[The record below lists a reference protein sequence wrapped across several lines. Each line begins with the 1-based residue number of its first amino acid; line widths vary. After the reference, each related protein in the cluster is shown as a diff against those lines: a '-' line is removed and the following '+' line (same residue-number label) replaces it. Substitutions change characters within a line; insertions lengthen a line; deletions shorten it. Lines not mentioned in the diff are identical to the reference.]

1 MLHNPQNPTTY
12 ISFNLRHFWVFIC
25 LVMTSGAMLAQT
37 GSVAGVVYESGT
49 DETLIGANVVLA
61 NDPSSGTSTDIDGKY
76 LIEGLAPGTYVLEFS
91 YIGYQTTELEVSIQ
105 AEQTAEVDVRLSLA
119 GYQADEIVL
128 TAQALGQT
136 KAIRQQVNA
145 EAIANI
151 VSADKIQELPDVN
164 AAEAISR
171 LPAVSINR
179 SGGEGQKVV
188 IRGLSPKFAAITING
203 IRMPSN
209 SGTDRSVDLSLIS
222 PELLDG
228 IEVFKAPLP
237 DMDAEAIGG
246 TVNLKLRKAPSEFK
260 LLAKVLGGYNQ
271 LNKDPRDYKGVF
283 QVSKRILGDKVG
295 IVGQASAERFNRGG
309 DFLTNTW
316 RQGATDST
324 GVTEIFGDRLRLE
337 DRREI
342 RKRQNASLALDYK
355 LGKSSFSLFSLYSRT
370 TRDISSFQ
378 ENYLPN
384 EPAITLVGTVIE
396 NQLDLGS
403 ILFQAEHDLGRV
415 IIDWGVSRSR
425 TQGETPYNFE
435 MLFENTNQ
443 TFDSALNTDSHP
455 RNYFGSAM
463 SDLPSTYLR
472 TANFNETSTTENT
485 NTYVANVKVP
495 FKLGDKVKG
504 YFKTGGKY
512 IQTSRTRD
520 VSLLSEDFYYLGGD
534 IGRTAISAS
543 SNDLILLPN
552 NSDLVSILSFTEND
566 NDLEFINENSE
577 QVDLQAKLDD
587 NLMRQWYE
595 DQRDLL
601 NENREVIVDRYEVDE
616 TVTAGYGM
624 FRFDI
629 GDKFTVIPGVRY
641 EYSDNEYRSG
651 ISSLNGRYGVN
662 GFFEDTT
669 TTQTYGELLPHLHI
683 KYKFTEWLDV
693 RASYSTTLARPDF
706 NFITPRSSINNNTL
720 VIVSGNP
727 ELRHAKSTNFDLFAT
742 VYKSQWGLFSA
753 GAFYKQVDNIS
764 YPWRTNLF
772 DQETADAFGWSNFR
786 GYELRSYI
794 NSGESTVRGFEV
806 DFQTNLRFLPEFFR
820 AFVVNINYARLFSQ
834 TESFFLTSETVLITP
849 VPPIFQTTFTN
860 NVREV
865 PLPSQAPHVLNL
877 SLGFDKKGF
886 SSRISGTYQGTQA
899 SGYSSNKD
907 FDRFILS
914 FWRWDLSIKQKLND
928 NWSTFLNVNNLSN
941 QLDVGFTRTENFRN
955 TTETYGVTAN
965 VGIQYRIK

>member
-1 MLHNPQNPTTY
+1 MSDNPNYLNAFCYKYILLVVSLIALVNTTY
-12 ISFNLRHFWVFIC
+12 
-25 LVMTSGAMLAQT
+25 AQT
-37 GSVAGVVYESGT
+37 GAIKGVVYEAGT
-49 DETLIGANVVLA
+49 DESLIGANVF
-61 NDPSSGTSTDIDGKY
+61 PKSGGSSGTSTDIDGSYLLEGMTPGAY
-76 LIEGLAPGTYVLEFS
+76 LIEFS
-91 YIGYQTTELEVSIQ
+91 YIGYETIEKEVNVEAGQTVTL
-105 AEQTAEVDVRLSLA
+105 DVRLAVA
-119 GYQADEIVL
+119 GYEAQEIVL

-136 KAIRQQVNA
+136 RAIRQQVNA

-228 IEVFKAPLP
+228 IEVYKAPLP

-246 TVNLKLRKAPSEFK
+246 TVNLRLRKAPSDFK

-271 LNKDPRDYKGVF
+271 LNDDLRDYKGVF

-295 IVGQASAERFNRGG
+295 IVAQASAERFNRGG
-309 DFLTNTW
+309 DFITNSW

-342 RKRQNASLALDYK
+342 RKRQNASLALDYQI
-355 LGKSSFSLFSLYSRT
+355 GNSSFSLFSLYSRT
-370 TRDISSFQ
+370 TRDISSLQ

-384 EPAITLVGTVIE
+384 EPAITLVGTEIE
-396 NQLDLGS
+396 TTLDLGS
-403 ILFQAEHDLGRV
+403 ILFQAEHDLGKV
-415 IIDWGVSRSR
+415 IVDWGVSSSR
-425 TQGETPYNFE
+425 TRGQTPYNFE

-443 TFDSALNTDSHP
+443 TFDPSLNTDDHP

-463 SDLPSTYLR
+463 SDLPNTYLR
-472 TANFNETSTTENT
+472 TANFNETGTSERT

-495 FKLGDKVKG
+495 FKLSDKIKG

-512 IQTSRTRD
+512 IDIARTRD
-520 VSLLSEDFYYLGGD
+520 IDRLSEDFYYLGGD
-534 IGRTAISAS
+534 IVRNAISAS
-543 SNDLILLPN
+543 TRDLTLLPN
-552 NSDLVSILSFTEND
+552 NADLVSILSFLEND
-566 NDLEFINENSE
+566 NDLQFIGENSE
-577 QVDLQAKLDD
+577 QVNLQAKLDD
-587 NLMRQWYE
+587 ELMRQWYE
-595 DQRDLL
+595 DQRELL
-601 NENREVIVDRYEVDE
+601 NVNREVIVDRYEVDE
-616 TVTAGYGM
+616 SILAGYGM
-624 FRFDI
+624 FKFDVGNKLTI
-629 GDKFTVIPGVRY
+629 IPGVRY

-662 GFFEDTT
+662 GFFMDTT
-669 TTQTYGELLPHLHI
+669 TTQTYGEILPHLHL
-683 KYKFTEWLDV
+683 KYNFTDWLDV

-706 NFITPRSSINNNTL
+706 NFISPRASINNNTL
-720 VIVSGNP
+720 VIVAGNP
-727 ELRHAKSTNFDLFAT
+727 ELEHAKSTNYDLFAT
-742 VYKSQWGLFSA
+742 VYKSKWGLFSA
-753 GAFYKQVDNIS
+753 GVFYKQIDNIS
-764 YPWRTNLF
+764 YPWRTSLF

-786 GYELRSYI
+786 GYELRSFI
-794 NSGESTVRGFEV
+794 NSGESTVRGFEL
-806 DFQTNLRFLPEFFR
+806 DFQTNLRFLPEFFHS
-820 AFVVNINYARLFSQ
+820 FVVNINYARLYSQ
-834 TESFFLTSETVLITP
+834 TESFFLTSETVLISP
-849 VPPIFQTTFTN
+849 VPPIFMTSFTN

-877 SLGFDKKGF
+877 SLGYDNKGF

-914 FWRWDLSIKQKLND
+914 FWRWDLSLKQRFSG
-928 NWSTFLNVNNLSN
+928 NWSVFFNLNNFTN
-941 QLDVGFTRTENFRN
+941 QQDIGFTRTDRYRN
-955 TTETYGVTAN
+955 TTETYGLTTTF
-965 VGIQYRIK
+965 GIQYRIK

>member
-1 MLHNPQNPTTY
+1 MPLNLKSNNNFKNRL
-12 ISFNLRHFWVFIC
+12 ISVLFCLIC
-25 LVMTSGAMLAQT
+25 AHYSIAQT
-37 GSVAGVVYESGT
+37 GAVGGIITEEGSA
-49 DETLIGANVVLA
+49 ETLIGANVVLK
-61 NDPSSGTSTDIDGKY
+61 NDASSGTSTDIDGKY
-76 LIEGLAPGTYVLEFS
+76 LIQGLSPGSYVLEYS
-91 YIGYQTTELEVSIQ
+91 YIGYETKELQVDIVADKTVTLDVS
-105 AEQTAEVDVRLSLA
+105 LSLA
-119 GYQADEIVL
+119 GYQAEEIVL

-136 KAIRQQVNA
+136 RAIREQVNA

-171 LPAVSINR
+171 LPAVAINR

-188 IRGLSPKFAAITING
+188 IRGLAPKFAAITING

-246 TVNLKLRKAPSEFK
+246 TVNLRLRKAPSDFK
-260 LLAKVLGGYNQ
+260 LLAKVLGGYNR
-271 LNKDPRDYKGVF
+271 LNDDFRDYKGVF
-283 QVSKRILGDKVG
+283 QVSKRLFGDKLGV
-295 IVGQASAERFNRGG
+295 VAQASAERFNRGG
-309 DFLTNTW
+309 DFLTNRW

-324 GVTEIFGDRLRLE
+324 GVTEIFGDQLRLE

-342 RKRQNASLALDYK
+342 RKRQNASVALDYQ
-355 LGKSSFSLFSLYSRT
+355 LGNTSFSLFGLYSQT
-370 TRDISSFQ
+370 TRDISSLQ

-384 EPAITLVGTVIE
+384 EPAITLVGTDIE

-403 ILFQAEHDLGRV
+403 ILFQAEHDLGK
-415 IIDWGVSRSR
+415 IIVDWGVSSSRS
-425 TQGETPYNFE
+425 QGQTPYNFA

-443 TFDSALNTDSHP
+443 TFDSSLNTDSHP

-463 SDLPSTYLR
+463 SDLPNTYLR
-472 TANFNETSTTENT
+472 TANFNETSTSERT
-485 NTYVANVKVP
+485 NTFVANVKVP

-512 IQTSRTRD
+512 IDISRTRD
-520 VSLLSEDFYYLGGD
+520 VDLLSEDFYYLGGD
-534 IGRTAISAS
+534 IGREAINAS
-543 SNDLILLPN
+543 SNDLTLLPN
-552 NSDLVSILSFTEND
+552 NSDLISILSFVENE
-566 NDLEFINENSE
+566 NNLEFIGENSE
-577 QVDLQAKLDD
+577 QVNLQAKLDSE
-587 NLMRQWYE
+587 LMRQWYD
-595 DQRDLL
+595 DQKNLL
-601 NENREVIVDRYEVDE
+601 NVNREVIVDRYEVDE
-616 TVTAGYGM
+616 SILAGYGM
-624 FRFDI
+624 FKFDI
-629 GDKFTVIPGVRY
+629 GEKLTVIPGVRY

-669 TTQTYGELLPHLHI
+669 TTQTYGELLPHLHL
-683 KYKFTEWLDV
+683 KYKFNDWLDV
-693 RASYSTTLARPDF
+693 RASYSNTLARPDF

-727 ELRHAKSTNFDLFAT
+727 DLRHAKSANYDLFAT
-742 VYKSQWGLFSA
+742 VYKSQRGLFSA
-753 GAFYKQVDNIS
+753 GVFYKKINNIS

-772 DQETADAFGWSNFR
+772 DQETADAFGWSNFK

-806 DFQTNLRFLPEFFR
+806 DFQTNLRFLPEFFH
-820 AFVVNINYARLFSQ
+820 AFVVNINYARLYSQ
-834 TESFFLTSETVLITP
+834 TESFFLTSETVLISP

-877 SLGFDKKGF
+877 SLGYDKNGF

-907 FDRFILS
+907 FDRFILN
-914 FWRWDLSIKQKLND
+914 FWRWDLSLKQRFSG
-928 NWSTFLNVNNLSN
+928 NWSIFLNINNLTN
-941 QLDVGFTRTENFRN
+941 QQDIGFTRTDQYRN
-955 TTETYGVTAN
+955 TVETYGLTSTF
-965 VGIQYRIK
+965 GLQYRIK

>member
-1 MLHNPQNPTTY
+1 MLTSPEIMNSPFHRQLL
-12 ISFNLRHFWVFIC
+12 IFIC
-25 LVMTSGAMLAQT
+25 FISLANMMFAQT
-37 GSVAGVVYESGT
+37 GVIQGKVYESGS
-49 DETLIGANVVLA
+49 DETLIGANVVLK
-61 NDPSSGTSTDIDGKY
+61 NNPGSGTSTDFEGKY
-76 LIEGLAPGTYVLEFS
+76 LLESLSPGLYILEFS
-91 YIGYQTTELEVSIQ
+91 YLGYETAVREVNV
-105 AEQTAEVDVRLSLA
+105 EVDKTVKVDVKLSLA
-119 GYQADEIVL
+119 GVQANEIIL

-136 KAIRQQVNA
+136 KAIRQQVNS

-171 LPAVSINR
+171 LPAVAINR

-246 TVNLKLRKAPSEFK
+246 TVNLRLRKAPSDLK
-260 LLAKVLGGYNQ
+260 LLAKLLGGYNQ
-271 LNKDPRDYKGVF
+271 LNDDPRDFKAVF
-283 QVSKRILGDKVG
+283 QISKRIIGDKIG
-295 IVGQASAERFNRGG
+295 IVAQASAERFNRGG

-324 GVTEIFGDRLRLE
+324 GVTEIFGDGLRLE

-342 RKRQNASLALDYK
+342 RKRQNASIALDYQ
-355 LGKSSFSLFSLYSRT
+355 GAKSNFSLFGLYSRT
-370 TRDISSFQ
+370 TRGISSLQ

-384 EPAITLVGTVIE
+384 EPAITLVGTEIE

-403 ILFQAEHDLGRV
+403 ILFQAEHDLGKV
-415 IIDWGVSRSR
+415 VVDWGVSSSRS
-425 TQGETPYNFE
+425 QGKTPYNFA

-443 TFDSALNTDSHP
+443 TFDPSLNTDSHP

-463 SDLPSTYLR
+463 SDLPNTYLR
-472 TANFNETSTTENT
+472 TANFNQSSTLERT
-485 NTYVANVKVP
+485 NTFVANLKVP
-495 FKLGDKVKG
+495 FKLGDKVKA

-512 IQTSRTRD
+512 INISRARD
-520 VSLLSEDFYYLGGD
+520 VDLLSEDFYYLGGD
-534 IGRTAISAS
+534 IGRDAINAS

-552 NSDLVSILSFTEND
+552 NSDLISILSFTENE
-566 NDLEFINENSE
+566 NDLEFIGENSE
-577 QVDLQAKLDD
+577 QVNLQAKL
-587 NLMRQWYE
+587 NAELMRQWYE
-595 DQRDLL
+595 DQKELL
-601 NENREVIVDRYEVDE
+601 NNNREVIVDRYEVDE
-616 TVTAGYGM
+616 SILAGYGM
-624 FRFDI
+624 FKFDI
-629 GDKFTVIPGVRY
+629 GNKLTIIPGVRY

-662 GFFEDTT
+662 GFFMDTI
-669 TTQTYGELLPHLHI
+669 TTQTYGELLPHLHL
-683 KYKFTEWLDV
+683 KYKFTDWLDV

-706 NFITPRSSINNNTL
+706 NFITPRSSINNNSL

-727 ELRHAKSTNFDLFAT
+727 ELQHAKSINYDLFAT
-742 VYKSQWGLFSA
+742 VYKSRWGLFSA
-753 GAFYKQVDNIS
+753 GVFYKEIDNIA

-794 NSGESTVRGFEV
+794 NSGESTVRGFEL
-806 DFQTNLRFLPEFFR
+806 DFQTNLRFLPEFFH
-820 AFVVNINYARLFSQ
+820 AFVFNINYARLFSQ
-834 TESFFLTSETVLITP
+834 TQSFFLTSETVLITQ
-849 VPPIFQTTFTN
+849 VPPIFETTFTN

-886 SSRISGTYQGTQA
+886 SSRISGTYQGTQS

-914 FWRWDLSIKQKLND
+914 FWRWDLSLKQKFLE
-928 NWSTFLNVNNLSN
+928 NWSAFLNINNFSN
-941 QLDVGFTRTENFRN
+941 QQDIGFTRTDKYRN
-955 TTETYGVTAN
+955 TVETYGITSTI
-965 VGIQYRIK
+965 GIQYRIK